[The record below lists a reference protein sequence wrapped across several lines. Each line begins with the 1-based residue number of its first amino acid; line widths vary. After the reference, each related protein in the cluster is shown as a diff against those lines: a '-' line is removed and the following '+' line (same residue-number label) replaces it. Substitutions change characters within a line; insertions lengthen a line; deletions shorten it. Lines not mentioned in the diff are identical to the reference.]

1 MNARKLKQA
10 FIQMLPVFTT
20 DKDNPIKNGYI
31 KTVIFTLGSSGKV
44 RCDAEVQDL
53 DSAKNF
59 SKTPCRRI
67 HFKSDDV
74 KIKDA
79 AASTNEHAESVKKAF
94 VNVEPVIADVPGMN
108 VVKCS
113 HIIAIV
119 YTRGQRGNIICSA
132 ILQDANC
139 PSSTLQVRIKYIFTP
154 SEYENIEK
162 EHWDDKHNSV
172 LKGQKWTVKE
182 IHYNNYNTQFQINQE
197 KERSKWVI

>member
-1 MNARKLKQA
+1 MRQAAVKKRKTSRLFFMPFKKVDVHSRKEGEFMNARKLKQA

-162 EHWDDKHNSV
+162 EH
-172 LKGQKWTVKE
+172 
-182 IHYNNYNTQFQINQE
+182 
-197 KERSKWVI
+197 

>member
-67 HFKSDDV
+67 HFKFDDV

-94 VNVEPVIADVPGMN
+94 VNVEPVIADVPG
-108 VVKCS
+108 VTSVRCS
-113 HIIAIV
+113 YIISIV
-119 YTRGQRGNIICSA
+119 YTRGRRGNIICSA
-132 ILQDANC
+132 VCKDATC
-139 PSSTLQVRIKYIFTP
+139 EDSTLQARIKYVFTEQ
-154 SEYENIEK
+154 EYAEKSIEK
-162 EHWDDKHNSV
+162 E
-172 LKGQKWTVKE
+172 
-182 IHYNNYNTQFQINQE
+182 
-197 KERSKWVI
+197 R

>member
-162 EHWDDKHNSV
+162 E
-172 LKGQKWTVKE
+172 
-182 IHYNNYNTQFQINQE
+182 
-197 KERSKWVI
+197 R